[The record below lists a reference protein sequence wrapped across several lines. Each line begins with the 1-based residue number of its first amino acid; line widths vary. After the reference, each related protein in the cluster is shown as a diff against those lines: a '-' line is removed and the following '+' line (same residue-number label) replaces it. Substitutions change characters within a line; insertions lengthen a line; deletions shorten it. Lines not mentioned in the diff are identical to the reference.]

1 MTGVRFTPATPAQ
14 CFPVTLRLRG
24 LVVQHRAPESN
35 YGSAGV
41 FKMTADNKLDA
52 IVRLPRRQL
61 SDVSWMLTRRIS
73 PAAGFHRQR
82 YSSLSRAAWAHS
94 PEVLK

>member
-14 CFPVTLRLRG
+14 CFPGPSGSAGSSCST
-24 LVVQHRAPESN
+24 APESN

-41 FKMTADNKLDA
+41 FKKMADSKLDA

-61 SDVSWMLTRRIS
+61 SDVSWMLTGRIS
-73 PAAGFHRQR
+73 PAAGLHRQR

-94 PEVLK
+94 PDVLK